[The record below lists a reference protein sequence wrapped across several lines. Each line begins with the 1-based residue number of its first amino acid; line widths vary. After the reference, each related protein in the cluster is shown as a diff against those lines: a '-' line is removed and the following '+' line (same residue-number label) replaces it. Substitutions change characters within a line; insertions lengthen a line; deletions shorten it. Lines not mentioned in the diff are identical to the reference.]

1 MDGRPTIY
9 GKTGGK
15 LNVQVFYGNECN
27 DFNIRILILSY
38 FLLRFYFIFRGN
50 YAWDIAALNDN
61 FMTYTEKGETNEKYA
76 VWNRAVILPI
86 AGKIVTRI
94 EHAKDNSPN
103 LIAAIDLDDHS
114 DGKDVI
120 LEEKPQNLIEVK
132 PIDGQNSPFLLRM
145 IHLRQDFI
153 PASIEVNFT
162 NLKLRIWDFPSIT
175 LF

>member
-1 MDGRPTIY
+1 
-9 GKTGGK
+9 
-15 LNVQVFYGNECN
+15 
-27 DFNIRILILSY
+27 
-38 FLLRFYFIFRGN
+38 
-50 YAWDIAALNDN
+50 
-61 FMTYTEKGETNEKYA
+61 MTYTEKGETNEKYA

-145 IHLRQDFI
+145 IHLRQDSI

-162 NLKLRIWDFPSIT
+162 NLKLRIWDFMLANFILSGFDKSFHVFYFRGKRYMT
-175 LF
+175 QEL